1 LQQLISDTHFHA
13 ERRGERERESMNMAW
28 GTSDPPYLMILQWK
42 LLLLCINFVLVASL
56 HIKEK
61 ETMDN
66 YRCIPD
72 AHRHSQI
79 SAPTIKISLKL
90 TFYIKNSF
98 RTWLNK
104 KSYSNLS
111 LEKTFNFITRRCYY
125 YYYYYYLVI
134 MMYKMMMKGGLR
146 FFIFC
151 IVGNLFFV
159 IEGSILNVT
168 IRFVIYDIGCRFIK

>member
-72 AHRHSQI
+72 VHRHPQI
-79 SAPTIKISLKL
+79 SAPTIKISLKS

-104 KSYSNLS
+104 TSYSNQGRVAFFYILYCW
-111 LEKTFNFITRRCYY
+111 E
-125 YYYYYYLVI
+125 
-134 MMYKMMMKGGLR
+134 
-146 FFIFC
+146 FIFC
-151 IVGNLFFV
+151 DRRKYTECNNSVCDLWYRLPIH
-159 IEGSILNVT
+159 
-168 IRFVIYDIGCRFIK
+168 